1 MPDLRE
7 EYLRQAEE
15 CRKQAA
21 GASHPGD
28 KAEWLRLT
36 DAWLRM
42 AGEATSAKSVLG
54 APDPRRA
61 GE

>member
-7 EYLRQAEE
+7 EYLLQAEE
-15 CRKQAA
+15 CRRQAA
-21 GASHPGD
+21 GAFHPGD

-42 AGEATSAKSVLG
+42 AGEAVPTKSVPG
-54 APDPRRA
+54 ARPSPRCK
-61 GE
+61 